1 MQYNITSL
9 SLSPHLIVFNG
20 LFEKWIIRRPVLKTK
35 IPSTL
40 RVENGGITE
49 VYFYFFVIIIL

>member
-20 LFEKWIIRRPVLKTK
+20 LLEKWIIRRL
-35 IPSTL
+35 
-40 RVENGGITE
+40 ENRDTVRIEDGITE
-49 VYFYFFVIIIL
+49 VYFYFIVIIL

>member
-20 LFEKWIIRRPVLKTK
+20 LFEKWIIRRL
-35 IPSTL
+35 
-40 RVENGGITE
+40 ENRDTVRIEDGGIIE
-49 VYFYFFVIIIL
+49 VYFYFIVRIVL